1 MSLSLYE
8 MSNTLQGT
16 IVRSTGSWNSVRLQD
31 GSIVECRLRG
41 QFRQQG
47 IRATNPVAVG
57 DSVELLMN
65 DDETGSIISIQ
76 DRKNYIIRKSVNLSK
91 EVHVIAANL
100 DQAFIV
106 VTVAQPRTSLGFID
120 RFLCVAEAYDIPVK
134 IVLNKI
140 DLNQSEQLISL
151 SKQYLKMY
159 QSIGYSVFE
168 TSAVNGDGIKQV
180 LFEMKGKTSLVFG
193 HSGVGKSTLLNA
205 LEPSLEL
212 KTGEISDVH
221 SKGKHTTTFA
231 EMFELQNTGFVIDT
245 PGVKE
250 FGMVNMGK
258 EEISHY
264 FPEIFAKSA
273 LCKFGNCLHI
283 NEPKCAVKKS
293 VENGEI
299 AESRYSNYLSILES
313 LE

>member
-1 MSLSLYE
+1 MT
-8 MSNTLQGT
+8 NATHGI
-16 IVRSTGSWNSVRLQD
+16 IVRSTGSWNTVRLLD
-31 GSIVECRLRG
+31 GTLIECRLRG
-41 QFRQQG
+41 QFRQKG

-57 DSVELLMN
+57 DNVELLIN
-65 DDETGSIISIQ
+65 DDDTGSIVTLGE
-76 DRKNYIIRKSVNLSK
+76 RKNYIIRKSVNLSK

-120 RFLCVAEAYDIPVK
+120 RFLCVAEAYDIPAK
-134 IVLNKI
+134 IVFNKT
-140 DLNQSEQLISL
+140 DLNQSDKLIAL
-151 SKQYLKMY
+151 QTDYINKYK
-159 QSIGYSVFE
+159 SIGYPVFQ
-168 TSAVNGDGIKQV
+168 TSATNGDGIDM
-180 LFEMKGKTSLVFG
+180 LLLEMKGKTSLIFG

-205 LEPSLEL
+205 LEPSLDL

-221 SKGKHTTTFA
+221 NKGKHTTTFA
-231 EMFELQNTGFVIDT
+231 EMFELKNGGFVIDT

-250 FGMVNMGK
+250 FGMVNMEK

-264 FPEIFAKSA
+264 FPEIFSESTR
-273 LCKFGNCLHI
+273 CKFGNCVHI
-283 NEPKCAVKKS
+283 NEPKCAVKAA